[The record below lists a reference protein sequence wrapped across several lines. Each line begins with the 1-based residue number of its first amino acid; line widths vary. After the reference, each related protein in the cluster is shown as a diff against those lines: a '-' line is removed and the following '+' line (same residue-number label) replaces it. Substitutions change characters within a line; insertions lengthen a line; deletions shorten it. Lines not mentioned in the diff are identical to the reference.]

1 MALISDAPGLP
12 LNFSQLHRPHILEYA
27 AGFAEVVITLTAH
40 VQCVPVA
47 ALQTIRY
54 SINGGTVG
62 LVHLSSGY
70 AGLVGDGISHALGL
84 LRPGVIDNCVPPPGG
99 AQLLMCNVCNL
110 PRPSDIGLCRAV
122 NGATVSDTPKSVF
135 VTITDQVQANGV
147 PPAARSLAISPTT
160 RLYGFDYHLTGAV
173 CNDGSVLFRV
183 PTKRGYNV
191 FQGDVASAQWGMI
204 QKDGRMSVI
213 QGATAHLAMRAC
225 VLCYTSE
232 RRVSWAAGRHR
243 TFNEFHA

>member
-1 MALISDAPGLP
+1 

-27 AGFAEVVITLTAH
+27 AGFAEVVITSTAH

-54 SINGGTVG
+54 PLNGGTVG
-62 LVHLSSGY
+62 LMHLSSGY
-70 AGLVGDGISHALGL
+70 AGLVGDGILHFLGL
-84 LRPGVIDNCVPPPGG
+84 LGAGVIDNYVPPPGG
-99 AQLLMCNVCNL
+99 AQLLCNVCNL

-160 RLYGFDYHLTGAV
+160 HLYGFDYHLTGAV
-173 CNDGSVLFRV
+173 CYDGSVFFRV
-183 PTKRGYNV
+183 PIKRGYNV
-191 FQGDVASAQWGMI
+191 FCQGDVASAQWGMI

-232 RRVSWAAGRHR
+232 RRVSWAAGRHK